1 MNVSITAEVTYIVS
15 EAEDLEEAL
24 AIFKARVNGT
34 PLSTNDGAEL
44 IAITN
49 LSTDEVDNR
58 DNPITQGGNM
68 PVSTNT
74 DWHLKDGVL
83 TFVDTGEQW
92 DVYHWGDGAKAE
104 SSFQVFKSLSSE
116 AQLVLLDAFTEIT
129 EGDIQ

>member
-15 EAEDLEEAL
+15 EAEDLGEAL
-24 AIFKARVNGT
+24 AIFKARVNGK
-34 PLSTNDGAEL
+34 SSWNDGAEL

-49 LSTDEVDNR
+49 LATQEVDDY

-92 DVYHWGDGAKAE
+92 DVSHWGDGSNADKLFEA
-104 SSFQVFKSLSSE
+104 FKSFTSDQQLDILE
-116 AQLVLLDAFTEIT
+116 ALTEIT

>member
-34 PLSTNDGAEL
+34 PLSTDDGAEL

-58 DNPITQGGNM
+58 DNLITQGDN
-68 PVSTNT
+68 
-74 DWHLKDGVL
+74 
-83 TFVDTGEQW
+83 Q
-92 DVYHWGDGAKAE
+92 
-104 SSFQVFKSLSSE
+104 
-116 AQLVLLDAFTEIT
+116 
-129 EGDIQ
+129 

>member
-24 AIFKARVNGT
+24 AIFKSRVNGT

-49 LSTDEVDNR
+49 LSTDEVDNY
-58 DNPITQGGNM
+58 DNPITQGDDM
-68 PVSTNT
+68 SEETV
-74 DWHLKDGVL
+74 WHLKDGVL

-92 DVYHWGDGAKAE
+92 DVYHWGDG
-104 SSFQVFKSLSSE
+104 SSADKLFETFKSFTSE
-116 AQLVLLDAFTEIT
+116 QQLDILEALTLLT
-129 EGDIQ
+129 EGDNQ

>member
-34 PLSTNDGAEL
+34 PLSTDDGAEL

-58 DNPITQGGNM
+58 DNPITKGDDM
-68 PVSTNT
+68 SEETV
-74 DWHLKDGVL
+74 WHLKDGVL

-92 DVYHWGDGAKAE
+92 DVYHWGDG
-104 SSFQVFKSLSSE
+104 SSADKLFETFKSFTSE
-116 AQLVLLDAFTEIT
+116 QQLDILEALTEIT
-129 EGDIQ
+129 EGDNQ